1 MCPFGP
7 RSLEKQRRLYCCM
20 RAEDSGFRGV
30 DGLHQSLGKPSCPPR
45 LCQSCSG
52 PWKGR
57 NGCGIFSKRD
67 FPRTEPLLSY
77 SDSVSADPGQPR
89 DQNSGLANDLLKL
102 FRWAHPRY
110 LIRAS
115 HVVLRGPGA
124 PSMSFHW
131 ASLSVWSPC
140 IYSFL
145 LMHCV

>member
-20 RAEDSGFRGV
+20 RAEGSGFRGV

-45 LCQSCSG
+45 LSVLFPAPG
-52 PWKGR
+52 KE
-57 NGCGIFSKRD
+57 GIFSKRG

-77 SDSVSADPGQPR
+77 SDSFSADPGQPR
-89 DQNSGLANDLLKL
+89 GQNSGLANDLLKL
-102 FRWAHPRY
+102 FRWADPRY

-131 ASLSVWSPC
+131 EESLSVWSPC